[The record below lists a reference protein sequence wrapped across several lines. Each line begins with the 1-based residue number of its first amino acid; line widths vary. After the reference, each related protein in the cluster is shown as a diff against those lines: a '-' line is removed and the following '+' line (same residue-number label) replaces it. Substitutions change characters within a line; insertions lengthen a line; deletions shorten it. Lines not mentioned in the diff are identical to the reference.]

1 MKPTP
6 LQPSALFLDP
16 VIPHLLQPLHT
27 SAWGFKTLSFLLLF
41 YWVGQK
47 FHSFMEEAKWT
58 FWPTQYYIQD
68 SASLCEGLSAWLLPS
83 FIASLLPKSYVASMP
98 LKSRLYYETGCPLGL
113 WLGKSHCLYQTP
125 PKIWLQKETDFTTSY
140 LNLIKHLALFSLN
153 LFLLFT
159 GRSLFCFG

>member
-1 MKPTP
+1 MLAVAST
-6 LQPSALFLDP
+6 SFT
-16 VIPHLLQPLHT
+16 IPKLLYI
-27 SAWGFKTLSFLLLF
+27 FFFSFYNATVCIF
-41 YWVGQK
+41 IYCIHIKQ
-47 FHSFMEEAKWT
+47 HMEKAKWT

-153 LFLLFT
+153 LLLLFT